1 MEGTISSGSTVAIIY
16 SRLQIIPCRYIISP
30 DQKIVFS
37 ILPVC
42 SDWVCRSLA
51 LTAAARG
58 QHQSVHLQCCSVC
71 RKWGS
76 ALYSW
81 QLAIQPVHVKQLST
95 AENVYRAHFLESH
108 LPAVNVYFHTSVPG
122 CVCRLQESQYSGL
135 KLITPH
141 PLPSLKRLLTWNWQI

>member
-16 SRLQIIPCRYIISP
+16 SRLQIIPCLYIIISP
-30 DQKIVFS
+30 DCVFNVACLLWWCVAWCVGVLLSLLQHVGNTNLS
-37 ILPVC
+37 IC
-42 SDWVCRSLA
+42 SAVSAENEAPLC
-51 LTAAARG
+51 TAGRWRYN
-58 QHQSVHLQCCSVC
+58 QFM
-71 RKWGS
+71 
-76 ALYSW
+76 
-81 QLAIQPVHVKQLST
+81 LST